1 LFEHRADASHNKI
14 ALACGDERM
23 TYGELERRANQ
34 LARLLRSQGVRRGDC
49 VGLWLPR
56 SLDAHVA
63 LLGILKSGAAYVP
76 LDPEFPAERV
86 NFILSDCQARAL
98 VTTSELASKVGQ
110 ASRLSPPA
118 SAPFRGEVFTV
129 DKLQREL
136 ATQSADRMRRAEAD
150 TTPEDL
156 CYVIYTSGT
165 TGRPK
170 GVEIE
175 HRSACHLVRAEGK
188 LFQVQPSDRVYQG
201 FSLAFDAS
209 VEEAWLAFFAGATLV
224 VGTKEMIRSG
234 PALSRMLAD
243 AGVTVLSCVPTLLS
257 MMDEDVPTV
266 RLLILGGET
275 CPPDLVK
282 RWWRAGRRVFN
293 TYGPTEATVIAT
305 YAECCPGELVTI
317 GQPVPNYL
325 TCILDE
331 QLRPVPAGTPG
342 ELCLGGIGLA
352 RGYLGRP
359 ELTREKFI
367 SLTVPALLNLTP
379 SASEIPKDPSP
390 LPSPHPMGRGRP
402 PGRVRGDDGPCT
414 SNDDKNLSSPLRFY
428 RTGDLA
434 RWTPDGSKLEFLG
447 RIDTQVKIRGFR
459 VELGEIE
466 SVLLQCPGV
475 KAAAVSLREDV
486 PGVRQ
491 LVAYLVPQPVTPFD
505 EKAVRARLHAHL
517 PAYMV
522 PALLETHPQLPTLA
536 SGKVDRKSLPAPR
549 ARTAQDRPDQVPPR
563 TDLEKQIVAVWE
575 KLLAPTPVFLHDDF
589 FRDLGGDS
597 LTAALMVSELRR
609 SPALRKLSMLDVY
622 QQPTVERLAALFAH
636 PQTREGERPHE
647 SKLAPK
653 SGLAGTLALPAE
665 VPFWR
670 HFFCGAAQFVSLF
683 CILSF
688 FALQWLAP
696 YLTYTVLIEEDYDFL
711 ESILGAFASLIVL
724 YPLMLVIPIAV
735 KWIMI
740 GRYRPGAYPLWGTFY
755 FRWWFT
761 TTIEAAVPVGYLTGT
776 PLLNIYLRLMGAKI
790 GPNVHLDSDSFAIYD
805 LLSIGEDSS
814 INADSN
820 LLGYTI
826 ENGQLKIGRITV
838 GKRCFVGARCAVC
851 EDSVME
857 DDSALEDLSLLP
869 RGTAIPRGETWLGSP
884 ARQVVGQASRPPSA
898 PLAPEP
904 CTLHASR
911 CSPPAVPFP
920 SPPLEERDRERRPS
934 FSTNMPVLA
943 PQPSGRSVES
953 AALGGANG
961 LLSPALSSKG
971 GEGEP
976 SSRLA
981 DALKPSRPSAARR
994 FLFGVLHG
1002 IGLLIFPVLVVS
1014 ALFPGIVVMN
1024 ELNYLDPYYW
1034 YLLLAPLVGLSF
1046 IVLLALEIALVKWVL
1061 LGRVK
1066 PGRHP
1071 LHSFYYLRKWFAD
1084 QTLDLS
1090 LDTLGPLY
1098 ASVYLT
1104 PWYKLLG
1111 ARLGHGAE
1119 VSTASFISPDLLS
1132 IGDESFIADSV
1143 SLGAPRVR
1151 DGFMTLGLNHI
1162 GKRSF
1167 IGNSAMLPP
1176 GTVIGDSVLIGCLS
1190 APPPNP
1196 ADALREDTTW
1206 MGSPPIFLPQRQ
1218 KSTAFPEETTF
1229 YPTTKLRVQRAT
1241 IEFVRVITPSTCFI
1255 ILISLLF
1262 SSLLLLHDSLNLLDT
1277 LLLFPFLYLGCAL
1290 SATALTIVA
1299 KWVLVWRYRPRET
1312 PLWSTLVWR
1321 NELLNA
1327 LHEHLAE
1334 PFLVGALT
1342 GTPFVCW
1349 YFRLLG
1355 ANIGH
1360 RVYMETT
1367 DLSEF
1372 DMVRVGDQAAL
1383 NADCTIQTH
1392 LFEDRVM
1399 KMSTIDIAPRCKVGA
1414 GSLVLYD
1421 TRLEEGAALGDLS
1434 LLMKGET
1441 LPAWTSWQGIPALP
1455 ESRLCYDAQSRHD

>member
-1 LFEHRADASHNKI
+1 MLHELFEQQAEVRTDKI
-14 ALACGDERM
+14 ALACGDERL

-34 LARLLRSQGVRRGDC
+34 LARLLRSRGVRRGDC

-56 SLDAHVA
+56 STDAHVA
-63 LLGILKSGAAYVP
+63 LLGILKAGAAYVP
-76 LDPEFPAERV
+76 LDPEYPAERV
-86 NFILSDCQARAL
+86 GFILSDCRASAL
-98 VTTSELASKVGQ
+98 VTTSDLTGKVGQ
-110 ASRLSPPA
+110 ASRLSPLTP
-118 SAPFRGEVFTV
+118 APFQGEVLPL
-129 DKLQREL
+129 DQLRREL
-136 ATQSADRMRRAEAD
+136 AAQPSGRLSRTETHAMS
-150 TTPEDL
+150 EDL

-165 TGRPK
+165 TGKPK

-175 HRSACHLVRAEGK
+175 HRSVCHLVRAEGK
-188 LFQVQPSDRVYQG
+188 LFQVQPDDRVYQG

-209 VEEAWLAFFAGATLV
+209 VEEVWLAFFAGATLV
-224 VGTKEMIRSG
+224 VGTKEMVRG
-234 PALSRMLAD
+234 GAALSRMLAD
-243 AGVTVLSCVPTLLS
+243 AGVTVLSCVPTLLA
-257 MMDEDVPTV
+257 MTDEDVPTV

-282 RWWRAGRRVFN
+282 RWWRPGRRVFN

-305 YAECCPGELVTI
+305 YAECRPEEPVTI
-317 GQPVPNYL
+317 GQPVPNYSA
-325 TCILDE
+325 CILDE
-331 QLRPVPAGTPG
+331 QLRPVPAGVAG

-352 RGYLGRP
+352 RGYLGRS

-367 SLTVPALLNLTP
+367 SLAV
-379 SASEIPKDPSP
+379 D
-390 LPSPHPMGRGRP
+390 GGP
-402 PGRVRGDDGPCT
+402 PQR
-414 SNDDKNLSSPLRFY
+414 LY

-466 SVLLQCPGV
+466 SVLLECPGV
-475 KAAAVSLREDV
+475 QAAAVALREDV

-491 LVAYLVPQPVTPFD
+491 LVAYIVPQPATPID
-505 EKAVRARLHAHL
+505 EKAVRARLQTCL
-517 PAYMV
+517 PAFMV
-522 PALLETHPQLPTLA
+522 PALLETLPQLPTLA

-549 ARTAQDRPDQVPPR
+549 ARFVEQRPDLVPPR
-563 TDLEKQIVAVWE
+563 TDLEKQILAVWE
-575 KLLAPTPVFLHDDF
+575 KLLTPTPVSVQDDF

-597 LTAALMVSELRR
+597 LLAALMVSELRR
-609 SPALRKLSMLDVY
+609 SPALRHLSMLDVY
-622 QQPTVERLAALFAH
+622 QQPTVESLATRFAQS
-636 PQTREGERPHE
+636 QTREGERPRE
-647 SKLAPK
+647 PK
-653 SGLAGTLALPAE
+653 PAMKPGLAGTLALPDRHTRDDPSAAAE
-665 VPFWR
+665 SFQPVPSWR

-683 CILSF
+683 CILGF

-740 GRYRPGAYPLWGTFY
+740 GRYRSGSYPLWGTFY

-790 GPNVHLDSDSFAIYD
+790 GPNVYLGSDSFAIYD
-805 LLSIGEDSS
+805 LLTIGEDSS

-826 ENGQLKIGRITV
+826 ENGQLKIGRITI
-838 GKRCFVGARCAVC
+838 GKRCFVGARCAVR
-851 EDSVME
+851 EDTVME
-857 DDSALEDLSLLP
+857 DDSSLEDLSMLP
-869 RGTAIPRGETWLGSP
+869 RGTVIPRRETWLGSP
-884 ARQVVGQASRPPSA
+884 ARKVGQASRLPSDRLAPNPTHASQKDHGAGETPA
-898 PLAPEP
+898 PL
-904 CTLHASR
+904 CG
-911 CSPPAVPFP
+911 PPNPF
-920 SPPLEERDRERRPS
+920 RPS
-934 FSTNMPVLA
+934 TR
-943 PQPSGRSVES
+943 Q
-953 AALGGANG
+953 
-961 LLSPALSSKG
+961 
-971 GEGEP
+971 
-976 SSRLA
+976 
-981 DALKPSRPSAARR
+981 R

-1002 IGLLIFPVLVVS
+1002 IGLLIFPVLVVA

-1046 IVLLALEIALVKWVL
+1046 IVLLALEIALVKWLL

-1071 LHSFYYLRKWFAD
+1071 LHSFFYLRKWFAD

-1090 LDTLGPLY
+1090 LDILGPLY

-1111 ARLGHGAE
+1111 AKLGHGAE

-1151 DGFMTLGLNHI
+1151 DGFMTLGHNHI

-1229 YPTTKLRVQRAT
+1229 RPTTKLRVQRAT

-1262 SSLLLLHDSLNLLDT
+1262 SSLLLLHDYLNLLDT
-1277 LLLFPFLYLGCAL
+1277 LLLFPVLYLGCAV
-1290 SATALTIVA
+1290 SAAVFTIVA
-1299 KWVLVWRYRPRET
+1299 KWVLVWRYRPCET

-1334 PFLVGALT
+1334 PFLIDALT

-1355 ANIGH
+1355 AKIGR

-1372 DMVRVGDQAAL
+1372 DLVRVGDQAAL

-1399 KMSTIDIAPRCKVGA
+1399 KMSTINIVSRCKVGA

-1455 ESRLCYDAQSRHD
+1455 ERRLCTEGP

>member
-1 LFEHRADASHNKI
+1 MRPELLHELFEHQAEASADQI
-14 ALACGDERM
+14 ALVCGGERM

-34 LARLLRSQGVRRGDC
+34 LARYLRSRGVRRGDC

-56 SLDAHVA
+56 TIEAYVA
-63 LLGILKSGAAYVP
+63 LLGILKAGAAYVP
-76 LDPEFPAERV
+76 LDPEYPAERV
-86 NFILSDCQARAL
+86 SFILSDCQARAL
-98 VTTSELASKVGQ
+98 VTTSELAKQVGG
-110 ASRLSPPA
+110 
-118 SAPFRGEVFTV
+118 FRGQV
-129 DKLQREL
+129 L
-136 ATQSADRMRRAEAD
+136 ALDERQQEIGAQPSDQLSRAD
-150 TTPEDL
+150 TGAAPEDR

-165 TGRPK
+165 TGKPK

-188 LFQVQPSDRVYQG
+188 LFQVQPRDRVYQG

-209 VEEAWLAFFAGATLV
+209 VEEVWLAFFAGATLV
-224 VGTKEMIRSG
+224 VGTKEMVRSG
-234 PALSRMLAD
+234 AALSRMIAD
-243 AGVTVLSCVPTLLS
+243 AGVTVLSCVPTLLA

-282 RWWRAGRRVFN
+282 RWWRPQRRVFN

-305 YAECCPGELVTI
+305 CGECHPDEPVTI

-325 TCILDE
+325 VCILDE
-331 QLRPVPAGTPG
+331 QLQPVAAGVVG

-352 RGYLGRP
+352 RRYLGRP
-359 ELTREKFI
+359 ELTHEKFI
-367 SLTVPALLNLTP
+367 SLPQDAGPAQ
-379 SASEIPKDPSP
+379 
-390 LPSPHPMGRGRP
+390 
-402 PGRVRGDDGPCT
+402 
-414 SNDDKNLSSPLRFY
+414 RFY

-434 RWTPDGSKLEFLG
+434 RWTLDGRDLEFLG

-459 VELGEIE
+459 VELAEIE
-466 SVLLQCPGV
+466 SVLLECNGV
-475 KAAAVSLREDV
+475 QAAAVALREDV

-491 LVAYLVPQPVTPFD
+491 LVAYVVPQPATALAED
-505 EKAVRARLHAHL
+505 AIRATLRAKL
-517 PAYMV
+517 PPYMV
-522 PALLETHPQLPTLA
+522 PALLETLPHLPTLA

-549 ARTAQDRPDQVPPR
+549 TRPAEGRHDFVQPRTAM
-563 TDLEKQIVAVWE
+563 EKQIVAVWE
-575 KLLAPTPVFLHDDF
+575 KLFAPAQVSVQDDF
-589 FRDLGGDS
+589 FLDLGGHS
-597 LTAALMVSELRR
+597 LLAARMVSELRR
-609 SPALRKLSMLDVY
+609 SPALRQLSMLDVY
-622 QQPTVERLAALFAH
+622 QHPSVEKLAAHFEQRQQSETATAAESFH
-636 PQTREGERPHE
+636 P
-647 SKLAPK
+647 
-653 SGLAGTLALPAE
+653 

-670 HFFCGAAQFVSLF
+670 HFFCGAAQSVSLF
-683 CILSF
+683 VILSF
-688 FALQWLAP
+688 FAWQWLAP

-711 ESILGAFASLIVL
+711 EAILGAFASLIVL

-735 KWIMI
+735 KWLMI
-740 GRYRPGAYPLWGTFY
+740 GRYRAGSYPLWGTFY
-755 FRWWFT
+755 FRWWFA

-776 PLLNIYLRLMGAKI
+776 PLLNIYLRLMGAKV
-790 GPNVHLDSDSFAIYD
+790 GPNVHLDSDTVAIYD
-805 LLSIGEDSS
+805 LVSIGEDSS

-820 LLGYTI
+820 LLGYTV
-826 ENGQLKIGRITV
+826 ENGQLKIGRITI
-838 GKRCFVGARCAVC
+838 GKRCFVGARSAMR
-851 EDSVME
+851 ENTVME
-857 DDSALEDLSLLP
+857 DDAALEDLSLLP
-869 RGTAIPRGETWLGSP
+869 RGSIIPRGETWLGSP
-884 ARQVVGQASRPPSA
+884 ARPVASEARQAERSTGSQVG
-898 PLAPEP
+898 
-904 CTLHASR
+904 
-911 CSPPAVPFP
+911 
-920 SPPLEERDRERRPS
+920 RR
-934 FSTNMPVLA
+934 ST
-943 PQPSGRSVES
+943 S
-953 AALGGANG
+953 
-961 LLSPALSSKG
+961 
-971 GEGEP
+971 
-976 SSRLA
+976 
-981 DALKPSRPSAARR
+981 RR
-994 FLFGVLHG
+994 FVFGILHG
-1002 IGLLIFPVLVVS
+1002 IGLLIFPVLVVA

-1024 ELNYLDPYYW
+1024 KLNYLDPYYW

-1061 LGRVK
+1061 LGKVK

-1090 LDTLGPLY
+1090 LDILGPLY

-1111 ARLGHGAE
+1111 AKLGHGAE
-1119 VSTASFISPDLLS
+1119 ISTASFISPDLLS

-1151 DGFMTLGLNHI
+1151 DGFVTLGRNQI

-1190 APPPNP
+1190 SPPPNP
-1196 ADALREDTTW
+1196 ADALLEDTTW
-1206 MGSPPIFLPQRQ
+1206 MGSPPIYLPQRQ
-1218 KSTAFPEETTF
+1218 KSAQFSQETTF
-1229 YPTTKLRVQRAT
+1229 NPTAKLRAQRAT

-1262 SSLLLLHDSLNLLDT
+1262 SALLLLHDYLNLLDT
-1277 LLLFPFLYLGCAL
+1277 LLCFPFLYLGCAI
-1290 SATALTIVA
+1290 ATAVFTILA

-1334 PFLVGALT
+1334 PFLIGALT

-1355 ANIGH
+1355 AKIGR

-1372 DMVRVGDQAAL
+1372 DLVRIGDEATL

-1399 KMSTIDIAPRCKVGA
+1399 KMGHIDIGPRCKVGA

-1441 LPAWTSWQGIPALP
+1441 LPAWTSWEGIPARP
-1455 ESRLCYDAQSRHD
+1455 EN

>member
-1 LFEHRADASHNKI
+1 
-14 ALACGDERM
+14 M
-23 TYGELERRANQ
+23 TYAELERRANQ
-34 LARLLRSQGVRRGDC
+34 LARFLRGRGVRRGDC

-56 SLDAHVA
+56 SLDAYVA
-63 LLGILKSGAAYVP
+63 LLAILKTGAAYVP
-76 LDPEFPAERV
+76 LDPEYPAERV
-86 NFILSDCQARAL
+86 SFILSDCQARAL
-98 VTTSELASKVGQ
+98 VTTSELARPVGGFPGQTLPLDELQ
-110 ASRLSPPA
+110 ADIAAQPSDRLSRADTGTTP
-118 SAPFRGEVFTV
+118 
-129 DKLQREL
+129 
-136 ATQSADRMRRAEAD
+136 ADR
-150 TTPEDL
+150 

-165 TGRPK
+165 TGKPK

-188 LFQVQPSDRVYQG
+188 LFQVQPGDRVYQG

-209 VEEAWLAFFAGATLV
+209 VEEVWLAFFAGATLV
-224 VGTKEMIRSG
+224 AGTREMVRSG
-234 PALSRMLAD
+234 AALSRKLVE
-243 AGVTVLSCVPTLLS
+243 AGVTVLSCVPTLLA
-257 MMDEDVPTV
+257 MMDEDAPTV

-282 RWWRAGRRVFN
+282 RWWRPGRRVFN

-305 YAECCPGELVTI
+305 CGECHPDEPVTI

-325 TCILDE
+325 ACILDE
-331 QLRPVPAGTPG
+331 HLQPVPAGVAG

-367 SLTVPALLNLTP
+367 SLDL
-379 SASEIPKDPSP
+379 SAQPQQNEVDGAIPKDPSP
-390 LPSPHPMGRGRP
+390 HPSPHPHPMGRGGP
-402 PGRVRGDDGPCT
+402 PDRVRGGGQR
-414 SNDDKNLSSPLRFY
+414 LY

-434 RWTPDGSKLEFLG
+434 RWAPDGRKLEFLG

-459 VELGEIE
+459 VELAEIE
-466 SVLLQCPGV
+466 AVLLQCPGV
-475 KAAAVSLREDV
+475 QAAAVALREDV
-486 PGVRQ
+486 PGVKQ
-491 LVAYLVPQPVTPFD
+491 LVAYLVPRSAATFD
-505 EKAVRARLHAHL
+505 EKAIRATLHTHL

-522 PALLETHPQLPTLA
+522 PALLETLTQLPMLT
-536 SGKVDRKSLPAPR
+536 SGKADRQSLPAPR
-549 ARTAQDRPDQVPPR
+549 ARAAADRPDLVQPR
-563 TDLEKQIVAVWE
+563 TELERQIVAAWE
-575 KLLAPTPVFLHDDF
+575 KVLAPTPVSVQDDF

-597 LTAALMVSELRR
+597 LSAAIMVSELRR
-609 SPALRKLSMLDVY
+609 SPALRQLSMLDVY
-622 QQPTVERLAALFAH
+622 QQPTVEKLAARF
-636 PQTREGERPHE
+636 QSREPKPAPE
-647 SKLAPK
+647 SEP
-653 SGLAGTLALPAE
+653 AGTPALPEE

-670 HFFCGAAQFVSLF
+670 HFWCGTAQFISLF
-683 CILSF
+683 FILSF

-696 YLTYTVLIEEDYDFL
+696 YLTYTVLVEEEYDFL
-711 ESILGAFASLIVL
+711 EAVLGAFASLIVL
-724 YPLMLVIPIAV
+724 YPFMLMIPIAV
-735 KWIMI
+735 KWLMI
-740 GRYRPGAYPLWGTFY
+740 GRYRAGSYPLWGTFY
-755 FRWWFT
+755 FRWWFA
-761 TTIEAAVPVGYLTGT
+761 TTIEAAVPVGYLSGT
-776 PLLNIYLRLMGAKI
+776 PLLSIYLRLMGAKI
-790 GPNVHLDSDSFAIYD
+790 GPNVHLDSDTFASYD
-805 LLSIGEDSS
+805 LLTIGADSS

-820 LLGYTI
+820 LLGYTV
-826 ENGQLKIGRITV
+826 EHGQLKIGRITI
-838 GKRCFVGARCAVC
+838 GQRCFVGARSAVR
-851 EDSVME
+851 EDTVME
-857 DDSALEDLSLLP
+857 DDTALEDLSLLP
-869 RGTAIPRGETWLGSP
+869 RGSVIPRGETWLGSP
-884 ARQVVGQASRPPSA
+884 AQRVVGQASRLPSER
-898 PLAPEP
+898 LAPE
-904 CTLHASR
+904 CACAGET
-911 CSPPAVPFP
+911 PAKTGETPAKTGETP
-920 SPPLEERDRERRPS
+920 APLPGS
-934 FSTNMPVLA
+934 
-943 PQPSGRSVES
+943 S
-953 AALGGANG
+953 ALI
-961 LLSPALSSKG
+961 
-971 GEGEP
+971 
-976 SSRLA
+976 
-981 DALKPSRPSAARR
+981 RPSAARR

-1002 IGLLIFPVLVVS
+1002 IGLLIFPVLVVA

-1024 ELNYLDPYYW
+1024 QLNYLDPYYW

-1061 LGRVK
+1061 LGKVK

-1071 LHSFYYLRKWFAD
+1071 RHSFYYLRKWFAD

-1090 LDTLGPLY
+1090 LDILGPLY

-1111 ARLGHGAE
+1111 AKLGHGAE

-1132 IGDESFIADSV
+1132 IGDESFMADSV

-1151 DGFMTLGLNHI
+1151 DGFVTLDRNHI

-1190 APPPNP
+1190 APPPDP

-1206 MGSPPIFLPQRQ
+1206 LGSPPIFLPQRQ
-1218 KSTAFPEETTF
+1218 KSTAFPTETTF
-1229 YPTTKLRVQRAT
+1229 NPTAKLRIQRAA

-1262 SSLLLLHDSLNLLDT
+1262 SALLLLHDDLNLLDT
-1277 LLLFPFLYLGCAL
+1277 FLCFPFLYLACAV
-1290 SATALTIVA
+1290 ATAVLAILA
-1299 KWVLVWRYRPRET
+1299 KWVLVGRYRPRET

-1355 ANIGH
+1355 AKIGR
-1360 RVYMETT
+1360 RVYLETT

-1372 DMVRVGDQAAL
+1372 DLVRVGDQAAL

-1399 KMSTIDIAPRCKVGA
+1399 KMSTIDIGARCKVGA

-1421 TRLEEGAALGDLS
+1421 TRLEAGAALGDLS

-1441 LPAWTSWQGIPALP
+1441 LPAGTSWVGIPARP
-1455 ESRLCYDAQSRHD
+1455 E

>member
-1 LFEHRADASHNKI
+1 
-14 ALACGDERM
+14 
-23 TYGELERRANQ
+23 
-34 LARLLRSQGVRRGDC
+34 VRRGDC

-76 LDPEFPAERV
+76 LDPEYPAERAS
-86 NFILSDCQARAL
+86 FILSDCQAKAL
-98 VTTSELASKVGQ
+98 VTTSELALVVGQ

-118 SAPFRGEVFTV
+118 PAPFQGEVLAL
-129 DKLQREL
+129 DQLQPEL
-136 ATQSADRMRRAEAD
+136 ATQPTDRLVRAEAG
-150 TTPEDL
+150 TTSEDL

-165 TGRPK
+165 TGKPK

-209 VEEAWLAFFAGATLV
+209 VEEVWLAFFAGATLM
-224 VGTKEMIRSG
+224 VGTREMIRSG
-234 PALSRMLAD
+234 AALSRMLAD
-243 AGVTVLSCVPTLLS
+243 AGVTVLSCVPTLLA
-257 MMDEDVPTV
+257 MMDEDIPTV
-266 RLLILGGET
+266 RLLILGGEA

-282 RWWRAGRRVFN
+282 RWWRPGRRVFN

-305 YAECCPGELVTI
+305 YAECRPEEPVTI

-325 TCILDE
+325 ACILDE

-367 SLTVPALLNLTP
+367 SLATQ
-379 SASEIPKDPSP
+379 
-390 LPSPHPMGRGRP
+390 
-402 PGRVRGDDGPCT
+402 
-414 SNDDKNLSSPLRFY
+414 RFY

-434 RWTPDGSKLEFLG
+434 RWTSDGSMLEFLG
-447 RIDTQVKIRGFR
+447 RIDSQVKIRGFR

-475 KAAAVSLREDV
+475 QAAAVALREDV

-491 LVAYLVPQPVTPFD
+491 LVAYLVPQPAIPFD

-522 PALLETHPQLPTLA
+522 PALLETLPQLPTLA

-549 ARTAQDRPDQVPPR
+549 ARATEERPNLVPPR

-575 KLLAPTPVFLHDDF
+575 KLLAPAPVSVQDDF

-597 LTAALMVSELRR
+597 LLAALMVSELRR
-609 SPALRKLSMLDVY
+609 SPTLRGLSMLDVY
-622 QQPTVERLAALFAH
+622 QHPTAEKLAARFAQ
-636 PQTREGERPHE
+636 PQSREGERPREPKH
-647 SKLAPK
+647 AIK
-653 SGLAGTLALPAE
+653 SGLAGTLALPLE

-670 HFFCGAAQFVSLF
+670 HFFCGAAQFVSLL

-696 YLTYTVLIEEDYDFL
+696 YLTYTVLIDEDYDFL

-740 GRYRPGAYPLWGTFY
+740 GRYRPGAYPLWGIFY

-776 PLLNIYLRLMGAKI
+776 PLLNIYLRMIGAKI

-826 ENGQLKIGRITV
+826 ENGQLKIGRITI

-851 EDSVME
+851 ENTVME

-869 RGTAIPRGETWLGSP
+869 RGTVIPRGETWLGSP
-884 ARQVVGQASRPPSA
+884 ARQVVGQASRLPSA
-898 PLAPEP
+898 PLAAAPP
-904 CTLHASR
+904 TTQASR
-911 CSPPAVPFP
+911 CSLAAASFP

-934 FSTNMPVLA
+934 FSANTPALV
-943 PQPSGRSVES
+943 PQPSGMSVES
-953 AALGGANG
+953 AALGGGNG

-981 DALKPSRPSAARR
+981 DALKPARPSAARR
-994 FLFGVLHG
+994 FLFGILHG
-1002 IGLLIFPVLVVS
+1002 IGLLIFPVLVVA

-1046 IVLLALEIALVKWVL
+1046 VVLLALEIAVVKWVL

-1066 PGRHP
+1066 PGRHA

-1111 ARLGHGAE
+1111 AKLGHGAE

-1151 DGFMTLGLNHI
+1151 DGFMTLGHNHI

-1190 APPPNP
+1190 APPPDP

-1218 KSTAFPEETTF
+1218 KNTAFPEETTF
-1229 YPTTKLRVQRAT
+1229 HPTTKLRVQRAT

-1262 SSLLLLHDSLNLLDT
+1262 SALLLLHDSLSLLDT
-1277 LLLFPFLYLGCAL
+1277 LLLFPLLYLGCAL
-1290 SATALTIVA
+1290 AAAALTIVA

-1334 PFLVGALT
+1334 PFLIGALT

-1355 ANIGH
+1355 AKIGR

-1367 DLSEF
+1367 DLTEF
-1372 DMVRVGDQAAL
+1372 DLVRVGDQAAL

-1399 KMSTIDIAPRCKVGA
+1399 KMSTIDIAPHCKVGA

-1421 TRLEEGAALGDLS
+1421 ARLEEGAALGDLS

-1441 LPAWTSWQGIPALP
+1441 LPARTSWQGIPALP